1 MFAKTGTIPVNPES
15 SSQHLFEISAFGS
28 TKSVP
33 IPCSASSTC
42 SPGASTVFH
51 FEMSDFGFTD
61 QNNKQVCI
69 KKGDITKVTIRQ
81 GGIDGWR
88 IESISITATTCKGTI
103 PITFDGMLNQWIDGD
118 ELESDFFRDLTLYKP
133 THV

>member
-1 MFAKTGTIPVNPES
+1 MFAKTGTIPGGPES
-15 SSQHLFEISAFGS
+15 NSQHLFEISASGL

-33 IPCSASSTC
+33 IPCSSSSTC

-61 QNNKQVCI
+61 QNNKQMCI
-69 KKGDITKVTIRQ
+69 KKGDITKVTIRA
-81 GGIDGWR
+81 GGGDGWR

-103 PITFDGMLNQWIDGD
+103 PITFDGMLNHWIDGN
-118 ELESDFFRDLTLYKP
+118 ELPSYLFRDLTLYKP
-133 THV
+133 TLA